1 MIFQLTYTAYAT
13 EIRSSLCNNVTF
25 LLFTYAKL
33 ERYHLLYLQFI
44 LIVIVIYNNINW
56 LQPKNNMSP
65 APTTVGQ
72 LMTEKLETINPS
84 DTAQEAAK
92 KMRDKKVSSLVITD
106 REDRPIGIV
115 TERDL
120 VRQVCT
126 RDVNSNAV
134 IVHQIMSSP
143 LVTIDANSSA
153 EVAADIMI
161 QNKVRHL
168 LVMDENKVLGII
180 TPSDFTGYLKE
191 KLNLDDVNARILQ
204 SLKEEEEKEK

>member
-1 MIFQLTYTAYAT
+1 MPSAT
-13 EIRSSLCNNVTF
+13 
-25 LLFTYAKL
+25 
-33 ERYHLLYLQFI
+33 
-44 LIVIVIYNNINW
+44 
-56 LQPKNNMSP
+56 
-65 APTTVGQ
+65 TTVGQ
-72 LMTEKLETINPS
+72 LMTERLETISPS

-92 KMRDKKVSSLVITD
+92 KMRDKKVSSLVVTD
-106 REDRPIGIV
+106 VEDKPIGIV

-126 RDVNSNAV
+126 KAINSNDV
-134 IVHQIMSSP
+134 IVQRIMSSP
-143 LVTIDANSSA
+143 LATIDANSSV

-168 LVMDENKVLGII
+168 LVVDENKVLGII

-204 SLKEEEEKEK
+204 SLKEDEEGESKSKTQLP

>member
-1 MIFQLTYTAYAT
+1 MPSAT
-13 EIRSSLCNNVTF
+13 
-25 LLFTYAKL
+25 
-33 ERYHLLYLQFI
+33 
-44 LIVIVIYNNINW
+44 
-56 LQPKNNMSP
+56 
-65 APTTVGQ
+65 TTVGQ
-72 LMTEKLETINPS
+72 LMTERLETISPS

-92 KMRDKKVSSLVITD
+92 KMRDKKVSSLVVTD
-106 REDRPIGIV
+106 VEDKPIGIV

-126 RDVNSNAV
+126 KAINSNDV
-134 IVHQIMSSP
+134 IVHRIMSSP
-143 LVTIDANSSA
+143 LATIDANSSV

-168 LVMDENKVLGII
+168 LVVDENKVLGII

-204 SLKEEEEKEK
+204 SLKEDEEEENSSATINKSTA

>member
-1 MIFQLTYTAYAT
+1 MPA
-13 EIRSSLCNNVTF
+13 
-25 LLFTYAKL
+25 
-33 ERYHLLYLQFI
+33 
-44 LIVIVIYNNINW
+44 
-56 LQPKNNMSP
+56 

-72 LMTEKLETINPS
+72 LMTERLETISPS

-92 KMRDKKVSSLVITD
+92 KMRDKKVSSLVVTD
-106 REDRPIGIV
+106 VEDKPIGIV

-126 RDVNSNAV
+126 KVINSNDV
-134 IVHQIMSSP
+134 IIHHIMSSP
-143 LVTIDANSSA
+143 LATIDANSSV

-168 LVMDENKVLGII
+168 LVVDENKVLGII

-204 SLKEEEEKEK
+204 SLKEDEEEKESEK

>member
-1 MIFQLTYTAYAT
+1 MPSAT
-13 EIRSSLCNNVTF
+13 
-25 LLFTYAKL
+25 
-33 ERYHLLYLQFI
+33 
-44 LIVIVIYNNINW
+44 
-56 LQPKNNMSP
+56 
-65 APTTVGQ
+65 TTVGQ
-72 LMTEKLETINPS
+72 LMTERLETINPS

-92 KMRDKKVSSLVITD
+92 KMRDKKVSSLVVTD
-106 REDRPIGIV
+106 AEDKPIGIV

-126 RDVNSNAV
+126 KVINSNDV
-134 IVHQIMSSP
+134 IVHRIMSSP
-143 LVTIDANSSA
+143 LATIDANSSV

-168 LVMDENKVLGII
+168 LVVDENKVLGII

-204 SLKEEEEKEK
+204 SLKEDEEEENTSTTISKSTA

>member
-1 MIFQLTYTAYAT
+1 MPSAT
-13 EIRSSLCNNVTF
+13 
-25 LLFTYAKL
+25 
-33 ERYHLLYLQFI
+33 
-44 LIVIVIYNNINW
+44 
-56 LQPKNNMSP
+56 
-65 APTTVGQ
+65 TTVGQ
-72 LMTEKLETINPS
+72 LMTERLETISPS

-92 KMRDKKVSSLVITD
+92 KMRDKKVSSLVVTD
-106 REDRPIGIV
+106 VEDKPIGIV

-126 RDVNSNAV
+126 KAINSNDV
-134 IVHQIMSSP
+134 IVHRIMSSP
-143 LVTIDANSSA
+143 LATIDANSSV

-168 LVMDENKVLGII
+168 LVVDENKVLGII

-204 SLKEEEEKEK
+204 SLKEDEEGESKSKTQLP

>member
-1 MIFQLTYTAYAT
+1 MPSAT
-13 EIRSSLCNNVTF
+13 
-25 LLFTYAKL
+25 
-33 ERYHLLYLQFI
+33 
-44 LIVIVIYNNINW
+44 
-56 LQPKNNMSP
+56 
-65 APTTVGQ
+65 TTVGQ
-72 LMTEKLETINPS
+72 LMTERLETISPS

-92 KMRDKKVSSLVITD
+92 KMRDKKVSSLVVTEV
-106 REDRPIGIV
+106 EDKPIGIV

-126 RDVNSNAV
+126 KVINSNDV
-134 IVHQIMSSP
+134 IVHRIMSSP
-143 LVTIDANSSA
+143 LATIDANSSV

-168 LVMDENKVLGII
+168 LVVDENKVLGII

-204 SLKEEEEKEK
+204 SLKEDEEEESKSKTQLP